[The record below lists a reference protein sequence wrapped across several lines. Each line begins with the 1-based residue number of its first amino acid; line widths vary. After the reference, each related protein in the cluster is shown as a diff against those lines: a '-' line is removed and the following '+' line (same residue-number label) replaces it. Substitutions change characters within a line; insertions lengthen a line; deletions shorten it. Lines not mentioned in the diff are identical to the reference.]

1 MEQFVYSD
9 IFDTKGIEYI
19 IVIFFL
25 LLIIPV
31 WRVLNRPVRENARA
45 GASLK
50 ALTLQ
55 ALRIPQGLLFNR
67 NHTWSFLEKSGVASV
82 GMDDLLLHL
91 TGGVELQYLKEQQ
104 ERVKRGEPIA
114 RITQEGKEL
123 VITSPISGEIQKV
136 HVSLEENS
144 ASLSEDPYK
153 SWLYRIKPEK
163 WQEESSGAMMADRA
177 SDWVA
182 KELDRF
188 KDYMADAVNATA
200 GEPVLQAGGE
210 LMANPLKEMDR
221 EMWKDFQEKFLNI
234 QG

>member
-1 MEQFVYSD
+1 MNQFVYSD

-25 LLIIPV
+25 LLIIPI
-31 WRVLNRPVRENARA
+31 WRMLNKPLRETA
-45 GASLK
+45 GAGETLK

-55 ALRIPQGLLFNR
+55 ALRIPQGLLFNK

-91 TGGVELQYLKEQQ
+91 TGGVELQYLKEQ
-104 ERVKRGEPIA
+104 EEKVKRGEAIA

-136 HVSLEENS
+136 HVSLADDS
-144 ASLSEDPYK
+144 ASINKDPYK
-153 SWLYRIKPEK
+153 SWLYRIKPEN
-163 WQEESSGAMMADRA
+163 WQEETHSALMAEHA
-177 SDWVA
+177 SDWTRE
-182 KELDRF
+182 ELDRF
-188 KDYMADAVNATA
+188 KDYMAETMSET

-210 LMANPLKEMDR
+210 LMANPLKEMGR
-221 EMWKDFQEKFLNI
+221 EAWKGFQEKFLNI
-234 QG
+234 QA